1 MLTHALLL
9 LHAVFLAFF
18 ISSVLYRESP
28 PGTVWADSIDVG
40 IGPSVPRK
48 GLMMMK
54 GTRNKS
60 FHCQTYCMTDT
71 ILAAM
76 RLGNVTCFRRLVW
89 EVNEWSRFTESACPR
104 AVMVPNKHALKG
116 SYPTGLHLGNSRTS
130 GLIIFR
136 QKTTLTS
143 PDRPGRG
150 ETQTDSYSS
159 AKTELIVNLLWICV
173 IH

>member
-1 MLTHALLL
+1 MLPHALLL
-9 LHAVFLAFF
+9 LHAVFF
-18 ISSVLYRESP
+18 ISSGLYKESP
-28 PGTVWADSIDVG
+28 PGTVWVDSTDDG
-40 IGPSVPRK
+40 IGPSGRRK
-48 GLMMMK
+48 GLMMTK

-60 FHCQTYCMTDT
+60 FHWQTYCRTDT

-76 RLGNVTCFRRLVW
+76 RLENARCFRRLVW
-89 EVNEWSRFTESACPR
+89 EVNEWFRFTESACPR
-104 AVMVPNKHALKG
+104 AVMVPSKHTLKG
-116 SYPTGLHLGNSRTS
+116 SYPKGLHLGNSRTS

-159 AKTELIVNLLWICV
+159 AKTELIVNLWWICV